1 MSRRTSSPPSREQ
14 QAQGGG
20 RSQGANAQRKR
31 AARDGQQGQGRGRG
45 RSAGQA
51 DVAPATP
58 RRDRSGR
65 PAETKAHAPK
75 QGAGHSRG
83 AQTTGAQRGA
93 SGRSTA
99 KQPLRV
105 GSLVSPSHSNRTNR
119 RAQG

>member
-1 MSRRTSSPPSREQ
+1 RR
-14 QAQGGG
+14 GG
-20 RSQGANAQRKR
+20 R
-31 AARDGQQGQGRGRG
+31 
-45 RSAGQA
+45 AGQA

-65 PAETKAHAPK
+65 PAEAKAHAPK

-83 AQTTGAQRGA
+83 AQSSGA
-93 SGRSTA
+93 SRSLSTSKGGASARSTA

-105 GSLVSPSHSNRTNR
+105 GSLVSPSRSTRTNR